1 MARAKAKDSGVVRP
15 HWLWFLVL
23 DGGIWVLLQLVV
35 NKELYVK
42 AQQKSS
48 NRLPP
53 HGALQAMLAG
63 TAVIHVAEAVVAGRM
78 ASRRG
83 LRRRGWVLQ
92 TFVVGFPSLSALRKV

>member
-35 NKELYVK
+35 NKQLYVK

-53 HGALQAMLAG
+53 YRVLQGMLAG
-63 TAVIHVAEAVVAGRM
+63 TAVIHAGEAVVAGRM
-78 ASRRG
+78 ASKRG
-83 LRRRGWVLQ
+83 LPRRGWMLQ
-92 TFVVGFPSLSALRKV
+92 TFIVGFPSLSALRKA